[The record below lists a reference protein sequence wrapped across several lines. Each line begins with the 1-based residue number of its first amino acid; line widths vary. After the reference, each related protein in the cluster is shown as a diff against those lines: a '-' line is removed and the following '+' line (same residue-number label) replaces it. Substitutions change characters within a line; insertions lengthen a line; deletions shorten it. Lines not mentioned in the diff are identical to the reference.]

1 MIHSDKNILERNE
14 YCFDFQKIEIDNEMF
29 DLINPKICAKKR
41 QGLGPLE
48 KFNYYLQVLSVIFLI
63 LTIIV
68 YCSIPELLNVHGKC
82 LLTYAG
88 CLAMSFS
95 IFSFINL
102 SEIRFPIA
110 PCLILGYLNLFLQL
124 SHFSWL
130 GIISYDIWKSFSDL
144 NYDTTYRRYVKYGF
158 ALPFLMIL
166 FTYGMQNFDIYE
178 GLKPGISSNRCGLD
192 VYKWSAVLYLYG
204 PCLIILIL
212 CMKFFYEMFKII
224 NTNDRELKETEV
236 MLQNDSPN
244 KRYINLSEKI
254 FESGP
259 CFLMAYIN
267 HYTQLSHYTWLGILC
282 YDSHKFITCHEYQA
296 SYLKYSGFG
305 YILPLLM
312 TLFTLAAQTLPTDD
326 AWKPGITIE
335 RCGLNVY
342 KWSATIY
349 FFGPCFII
357 LLYCLTLFISVYW
370 TAKRNKKQMNRV
382 QLNGPKKISYNSNWQ
397 IWQMMVI
404 CWFLDILSYILH
416 KNEFKISSI
425 IIDYINSLQGV
436 YIFFIIIGQKE
447 FRNSFK
453 KKYCSKKFRRERQ
466 NKIENEYQ
474 RRMQSAGIEKSE
486 YLCELDK

>member
-1 MIHSDKNILERNE
+1 
-14 YCFDFQKIEIDNEMF
+14 
-29 DLINPKICAKKR
+29 
-41 QGLGPLE
+41 
-48 KFNYYLQVLSVIFLI
+48 
-63 LTIIV
+63 
-68 YCSIPELLNVHGKC
+68 
-82 LLTYAG
+82 
-88 CLAMSFS
+88 MSFA
-95 IFSFINL
+95 IFS
-102 SEIRFPIA
+102 
-110 PCLILGYLNLFLQL
+110 
-124 SHFSWL
+124 
-130 GIISYDIWKSFSDL
+130 
-144 NYDTTYRRYVKYGF
+144 
-158 ALPFLMIL
+158 
-166 FTYGMQNFDIYE
+166 
-178 GLKPGISSNRCGLD
+178 
-192 VYKWSAVLYLYG
+192 
-204 PCLIILIL
+204 
-212 CMKFFYEMFKII
+212 
-224 NTNDRELKETEV
+224 
-236 MLQNDSPN
+236 
-244 KRYINLSEKI
+244 YINLSEKI

-357 LLYCLTLFISVYW
+357 LIYCLTLFISVYW

-447 FRNSFK
+447 FRNSFQ

-466 NKIENEYQ
+466 NKIENDYQ

>member
-212 CMKFFYEMFKII
+212 CVKFFYEMFKII

-244 KRYINLSEKI
+244 KRY
-254 FESGP
+254 
-259 CFLMAYIN
+259 
-267 HYTQLSHYTWLGILC
+267 
-282 YDSHKFITCHEYQA
+282 
-296 SYLKYSGFG
+296 
-305 YILPLLM
+305 
-312 TLFTLAAQTLPTDD
+312 TLFLRLFMMM
-326 AWKPGITIE
+326 GISW
-335 RCGLNVY
+335 N
-342 KWSATIY
+342 
-349 FFGPCFII
+349 
-357 LLYCLTLFISVYW
+357 
-370 TAKRNKKQMNRV
+370 
-382 QLNGPKKISYNSNWQ
+382 
-397 IWQMMVI
+397 
-404 CWFLDILSYILH
+404 LDVLSYILH
-416 KNEFKISSI
+416 MVHWKTLSSI
-425 IIDYINSLQGV
+425 VDYINSLQGM
-436 YIFFIIIGQKE
+436 YIFINFIVRKRIWNIIHRRYISKE
-447 FRNSFK
+447 V
-453 KKYCSKKFRRERQ
+453 
-466 NKIENEYQ
+466 
-474 RRMQSAGIEKSE
+474 
-486 YLCELDK
+486 

>member
-1 MIHSDKNILERNE
+1 MGIKNCSYENTINITDTPLLSNGSYIYDNETLIPPDLVGMYNYEILYNGSRRSVPQHRRACICHLKPCITFCSNIIPETYNYIIENNMYYALEMFSIELTLKNRTVVTKNIAEDFMPIVLNEFCEAYKILSPEKENTSTWTLNENGSLMIHSDKNILERNE

-244 KRYINLSEKI
+244 KRY
-254 FESGP
+254 
-259 CFLMAYIN
+259 
-267 HYTQLSHYTWLGILC
+267 
-282 YDSHKFITCHEYQA
+282 
-296 SYLKYSGFG
+296 
-305 YILPLLM
+305 
-312 TLFTLAAQTLPTDD
+312 TLFLRLFMMM
-326 AWKPGITIE
+326 GISW
-335 RCGLNVY
+335 N
-342 KWSATIY
+342 
-349 FFGPCFII
+349 
-357 LLYCLTLFISVYW
+357 
-370 TAKRNKKQMNRV
+370 
-382 QLNGPKKISYNSNWQ
+382 
-397 IWQMMVI
+397 
-404 CWFLDILSYILH
+404 LDVLSYILH
-416 KNEFKISSI
+416 MVHWKTLSSI
-425 IIDYINSLQGV
+425 VDYINSLQGM
-436 YIFFIIIGQKE
+436 YIFINFIVRKRIWNIIHRRYISKE
-447 FRNSFK
+447 V
-453 KKYCSKKFRRERQ
+453 
-466 NKIENEYQ
+466 
-474 RRMQSAGIEKSE
+474 
-486 YLCELDK
+486 